1 MKPLTREWVD
11 KAEGDFL
18 VAQKIYRARKNP
30 VYDAV
35 CFHAQQCAEKYMKAF
50 LQENAQPIPRTHAL
64 MDLLKLCQDINSG
77 LAILASDLQELSYY
91 AVNIR
96 YPGES
101 ADKEDAKRAFSAVK
115 VVRELF
121 RQKIGVE

>member
-1 MKPLTREWVD
+1 MKLLTSEWIV

-18 VAQKIYRARKNP
+18 VAQTIYRARKNP

-35 CFHAQQCAEKYMKAF
+35 CFHAQQCAEKYLKAF
-50 LQENAQPIPRTHAL
+50 LQESGQTIPRTHEL
-64 MDLLKLCQDINSG
+64 LDLLKLCQNIDPSLEM
-77 LAILASDLQELSYY
+77 LAPDLRELSYY

-101 ADKEDAKRAFSAVK
+101 ADKEEAKTSFAAIK
-115 VVRELF
+115 VVRNLL
-121 RQKIGVE
+121 RQKMGLG